1 MPRTYEPIATQTLGT
16 ASSTVTFSS
25 IPQTYTDLIF
35 SCNYS
40 VNGTYNLFI
49 RVNGDTGNNYG
60 TTGLD
65 GYSTSA
71 RSYRNTSQPWMNLG
85 FSDVANQRQSAI
97 LHFMNYSNSTTNKTA
112 LSRQNSAT
120 AYVLLAVG
128 LWQNTSAITSI
139 SFNTLAAEVFASGST
154 FTLYGIKA
162 A

>member
-1 MPRTYEPIATQTLGT
+1 MPKTYEPIATQTLGST
-16 ASSTVTFSS
+16 TSTVTFSS

-40 VNGTYNLFI
+40 VNATYNLFV

-65 GYSTSA
+65 GYPNSA
-71 RSYRNTSQPWMNLG
+71 RSYRNTSQSWMNLG

-97 LHFMNYSNSTTNKTA
+97 IHFMNYSNTTTYKTA
-112 LSRQNSAT
+112 LSRQNSPT
-120 AYVLLAVG
+120 QYVLLAAG
-128 LWQNTSAITSI
+128 LWLNTAAITSI
-139 SFNTLAAEVFASGST
+139 SVNTLTADVFATGST

>member
-1 MPRTYEPIATQTLGT
+1 MPKTYEPIAIQTLT
-16 ASSTVTFSS
+16 STQSTVTFSS

-40 VNGTYNLFI
+40 VNASYNLFV

-65 GYSTSA
+65 AYSTSA
-71 RSYRNTSQPWMNLG
+71 RSYRNTSQSWMNLG
-85 FSDVANQRQSAI
+85 FSDVANQRQNTI
-97 LHFMNYSNSTTNKTA
+97 VQFMNYSNSTTFKTA
-112 LSRQNSAT
+112 LSRQNSPN
-120 AYVLLAVG
+120 AYVLLAGG
-128 LWQNTSAITSI
+128 LWLNTSAITSI
-139 SFNTLAAEVFASGST
+139 SFNTLTADVFASGST